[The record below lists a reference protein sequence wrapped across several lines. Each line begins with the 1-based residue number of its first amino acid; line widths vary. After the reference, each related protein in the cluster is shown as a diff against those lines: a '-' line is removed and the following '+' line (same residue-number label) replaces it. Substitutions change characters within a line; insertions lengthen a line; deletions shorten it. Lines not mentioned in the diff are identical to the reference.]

1 MELAAP
7 EQPASLAMYVSS
19 KWVADAKPPAR
30 GRGKRHVDDAGDD
43 ADVQS
48 SRRPRRGSDTPLED
62 RADGRGEEE
71 NAQRSLGCGS
81 RRRERE
87 EASHRGP
94 PPDEIAAAQEPQL
107 EELQAARLGELEER
121 ARYGEA
127 RRAEGEELRARA
139 ATLTRRHEMHAR
151 RELLERAELLLVEA
165 AEAEEAVARG
175 RSRAELYLVA
185 RERARFIRD
194 ARSAS
199 VRDDEPLERISAAY
213 ARDEIGRGPS
223 QVPDVETCRAC
234 GNRLQLV
241 ASVSLLACTF
251 CGLSRFVLDGQ
262 VLNSCARDDFM
273 ETGITAKRVS
283 HWVEFLR
290 SAQARGGS
298 AAPEGVLAL
307 VSARLSG
314 VAAESVTPVLVR
326 DTLRDLGLGKHY
338 ACAPTLAARI
348 SGASPPQMS
357 ALEEEKL
364 KLMFV
369 RACASFQ
376 HCVARGATQRTNFLS
391 YPYTARKLCELLGLE
406 RMIPYFVRLR
416 AAEKVT
422 RSDAIWRCICEDVP
436 WPFVPS
442 GPL

>member
-7 EQPASLAMYVSS
+7 ETSASLALYASS
-19 KWVADAKPPAR
+19 KWVTDVKPPP
-30 GRGKRHVDDAGDD
+30 RGKCKRHFDDAGAD
-43 ADVQS
+43 ADVRS
-48 SRRPRRGSDTPLED
+48 SQRPRRGLDAALED
-62 RADGRGEEE
+62 RAEGRREEE
-71 NAQRSLGCGS
+71 YAQRSFGCGS

-87 EASHRGP
+87 EASRTEP
-94 PPDEIAAAQEPQL
+94 PPQEMAREPRL
-107 EELQAARLGELEER
+107 EDLQAARLDELAER
-121 ARYGEA
+121 ARHSEA
-127 RRAEGEELRARA
+127 RKAEGEALRARA
-139 ATLTRRHEMHAR
+139 ATLARRHEMHAR
-151 RELLERAELLLVEA
+151 RELLERAELLLAEA
-165 AEAEEAVARG
+165 AEAEEAVARE
-175 RSRAELYLVA
+175 RARAELYIVA
-185 RERARFIRD
+185 RERARFLCD
-194 ARSAS
+194 ARAAS
-199 VRDDEPLERISAAY
+199 VGDGEPLERIAAAY
-213 ARDEIGRGPS
+213 ARDEVGRAPS
-223 QVPDVETCRAC
+223 QVSDVETCRAC

-273 ETGITAKRVS
+273 ETGITSKRVS

-298 AAPEGVLAL
+298 SAPDGILAL

-314 VAAESVTPVLVR
+314 VAVESVTPVLVR
-326 DTLRDLGLGKHY
+326 EALRDLGLGKHY

-348 SGASPPQMS
+348 SGASPPQMT

-364 KLMFV
+364 KLMFI

-376 HCVARGATQRTNFLS
+376 QCVARGATHRTNFLS

-416 AAEKVT
+416 AAEKMT

-442 GPL
+442 DPL